1 MTFKQ
6 MLHKKLE
13 IPMTENNQNQG
24 GQQDQ
29 QPNQK
34 PGQGGQQSQQPNE
47 KPGQG
52 GQQE

>member
-13 IPMTENNQNQG
+13 IPMTENENQG
-24 GQQDQ
+24 GQQSQ

-34 PGQGGQQSQQPNE
+34 PGQGGQQSQQPNQ

-52 GQQE
+52 GQQK